1 MLWAGLWVKG
11 EKRIN
16 ISLDTKEVLR
26 NQFRGKAPSSLGK
39 GKTSQGTTPEERLGG
54 QSLCTVRGPP
64 RGLKAPVFEALWH
77 KQEGPPNARRSP
89 ATRKNSNIFTPSF
102 STRRRWGGRKSLTL
116 RSVRTSANS
125 CFQYGPVLI
134 AAFTTS

>member
-1 MLWAGLWVKG
+1 MLWVGLWVKG

-54 QSLCTVRGPP
+54 SPSAQ
-64 RGLKAPVFEALWH
+64 FEGHHVA
-77 KQEGPPNARRSP
+77 
-89 ATRKNSNIFTPSF
+89 
-102 STRRRWGGRKSLTL
+102 
-116 RSVRTSANS
+116 
-125 CFQYGPVLI
+125 
-134 AAFTTS
+134 